1 MFEPIGPSTR
11 EHGPFRM
18 PGGRRARRED
28 HPITAHQERQTVA
41 AQGPLMRLLRPGN
54 AGPDPRARAG
64 RLGYM
69 PGIDGLRAIAVGSVL
84 IYHLG
89 AAWLPGGYLGVDV
102 FFVISGFLITSLLV
116 SEHRATGRIALRR
129 FWLRRAWRLLPAVL
143 LMMLLTLTAMLIL
156 HPEEVGR
163 LRGQVVAAL
172 AYVINW
178 HFVFADVPYFEQF
191 GRPSVLLHLWSLSIE
206 EQFYLVW
213 PPLLALALPR
223 VRRMGLLAA
232 VTLAAG
238 GSAALA
244 WVLWE
249 PFQDP
254 SRIYYGTD
262 TRAVALLCGVALALL
277 AAGVAGGEAVTRW
290 RPAKELVGI
299 AGMGAVVVAMLT
311 LGDLEERLYR
321 GGFLLV
327 ALATA
332 GAIWAAADSG
342 SILSRVLGV
351 RPMVWIGLRSY
362 GIYLWHWPVI
372 MLTRPDVD
380 VPFDG
385 PTLVALRVG
394 LTLGIAALSYRF
406 VETPLRRHG
415 MAGVRAGYAWIQARW
430 GRAGGVATASSAA
443 FGIAAVAVLV
453 ALSPVRT
460 PAVPGLDA
468 ASAQTRTAPAAAPD
482 PAAGTRAVLFVGDS
496 VMLGASPALRTAFG
510 DRAVVDAA
518 VGRRFPEGSEI
529 VLAYLKTL
537 PADADVV
544 IHLGN
549 NYFVRPD
556 DLDGLMRRLPAG
568 HRVFLVTV
576 RVPLDWQDSV
586 NEILRG
592 APARYD
598 NITLIDWHAA
608 SGGPGLLVDGAH
620 MNERG
625 MAIYT
630 DLITAALRD
639 DAGPADGQ

>member
-1 MFEPIGPSTR
+1 
-11 EHGPFRM
+11 M
-18 PGGRRARRED
+18 PGGRRATRQDR
-28 HPITAHQERQTVA
+28 PITAHQEGQTVA
-41 AQGPLMRLLRPGN
+41 AQGPLMRMLRPGT
-54 AGPDPRARAG
+54 AGPDPRSRAG

-143 LMMLLTLTAMLIL
+143 LMMLLTLAAMLIL

-178 HFVFADVPYFEQF
+178 HFVFADVPYFERF

-223 VRRMGLLAA
+223 VRRTGLLAA
-232 VTLAAG
+232 VCVAAAG
-238 GSAALA
+238 SAVLA

-277 AAGVAGGEAVTRW
+277 AGGVAGREAVTRW

-332 GAIWAAADSG
+332 GAIWAAADPG

-372 MLTRPDVD
+372 MLTRPEVD

-385 PTLVALRVG
+385 PALVALRVG
-394 LTLGIAALSYRF
+394 LTLGIAGLSYRF

-415 MAGVRAGYAWIQARW
+415 IAGVRAGYAWIVARW

-443 FGIAAVAVLV
+443 FGIAAIAVLV

-460 PAVPGLDA
+460 PTVPGLDA
-468 ASAQTRTAPAAAPD
+468 ASAQTRTAPATAQDA
-482 PAAGTRAVLFVGDS
+482 AAGTRRVLFVGDS
-496 VMLGASPALRTAFG
+496 VMLGASPALRAAFG
-510 DRAVVDAA
+510 DRAVVDAE

-549 NYFVRPD
+549 NSFVRPD
-556 DLDGLMRRLPAG
+556 DLDALMRRLPAG
-568 HRVFLVTV
+568 HRVFVVTV

-586 NEILRG
+586 NEILRA

-598 NITLIDWHAA
+598 NISLIDWHAA

-639 DAGPADGQ
+639 DADPADGQ